1 MCVLCCV
8 RALWAPRRL
17 TNGVIFRLEKH
28 IERLYESSLALDMHM
43 DIPPEEM
50 VKLIYRVV
58 DANEM
63 VNGVHMRLMI
73 SRGLKPT
80 GFQSP
85 YITIGPPTI
94 TIVPEFKEPSA
105 ELFDRGLRLFTAHVR
120 RPAPD
125 TQDPALNAH
134 SKHVCIQ
141 ACIQAHHA
149 GYDEALMLDQ
159 NGFVATCNSTNF
171 FIVKN
176 GVVIAPTKKYQL
188 RGITRGT
195 ARDIQPSASSISRCQ
210 QSPIAIPRDTAVA
223 ARGLCG

>member
-1 MCVLCCV
+1 MS
-8 RALWAPRRL
+8 RL
-17 TNGVIFRLEKH
+17 SHGVIFRLRRH
-28 IERLYESSLALDMHM
+28 LTRLYESSKALDMKM
-43 DIPPEEM
+43 DVSPEE
-50 VKLIYRVV
+50 LENFIYEVI
-58 DANEM
+58 DANAM
-63 VNGVHMRLMI
+63 TDGVHLRLMV

-94 TIVPEFKEPSA
+94 AIVPEYKEPNE
-105 ELFDRGLRLFTAHVR
+105 ELFKRGLRLFTVHVR
-120 RPAPD
+120 RSAPD

-141 ACIQAHHA
+141 GCIQAHHA

-176 GVVIAPTKKYQL
+176 GVVIAPTRKAQL
-188 RGITRGT
+188 RGVTRGLLQHHVQH
-195 ARDIQPSASSISRCQ
+195 APSPPMCVYLAFPSCVPECDAHQ
-210 QSPIAIPRDTAVA
+210 K
-223 ARGLCG
+223 